1 MILFVETSNY
11 CWSFWGASILSPIN
25 YKTAYL
31 DKSSDYTK
39 DLVNVVNV
47 LPCSMVVVSV
57 FSGAVGYFI
66 ALVTPTAIE
75 IKIMTSTIEI
85 AIAIILFLLVN
96 LHWGAHF
103 LSAVIYAASK
113 LSTCY

>member
-1 MILFVETSNY
+1 
-11 CWSFWGASILSPIN
+11 
-25 YKTAYL
+25 
-31 DKSSDYTK
+31 
-39 DLVNVVNV
+39 
-47 LPCSMVVVSV
+47 MVVVSV

-96 LHWGAHF
+96 LH
-103 LSAVIYAASK
+103 
-113 LSTCY
+113 